1 MASRP
6 SDDDERLL
14 RELGSAL
21 RGGAA
26 VQERITTIGEGA
38 FAWYGV
44 DDELE
49 FASLIHDSLLNEEL
63 TVRGELHRTVMFA
76 CSSVTVQVERSA
88 GLVVGQVVPA
98 VEGDICVLLAGGD
111 SSWIRTD
118 ELGCFSLPEVPAEA
132 FRLRWRTATADVV
145 TDWIRL

>member
-1 MASRP
+1 MAWRP

-14 RELGSAL
+14 RDLASAL
-21 RGGAA
+21 GGVTA
-26 VQERITTIGEGA
+26 VQDRIAALGEGA

-44 DDELE
+44 DEELE
-49 FASLIHDSLLNEEL
+49 FAGLVHDSLLDGEL
-63 TVRGELHRTVMFA
+63 VVRGELHRTVMFA

-98 VEGDICVLLAGGD
+98 VEGDICVLLAGGEC
-111 SSWIRTD
+111 SWIRTD
-118 ELGCFSLPEVPAEA
+118 ELGCFSLPAVPPEA
-132 FRLRWRTATADVV
+132 FRLRWRSATADVI

>member
-1 MASRP
+1 MVSRP
-6 SDDDERLL
+6 SDDELLL
-14 RELGSAL
+14 RDLASAL
-21 RGGAA
+21 HGAA
-26 VQERITTIGEGA
+26 AGQDRIATLGEGA

-44 DDELE
+44 DEELE
-49 FASLIHDSLLNEEL
+49 FAGLVHDSLFEDAL

-98 VEGDICVLLAGGD
+98 QEGDIGIMLAGGEAT
-111 SSWIRTD
+111 WLRTD
-118 ELGCFSLPEVPAEA
+118 ELGCFSLPAVPPEA
-132 FRLRWRTATADVV
+132 FKLRWRSATADVL